1 MNITFPRTANNNKIQ
16 QATMRLFL
24 IIFLYAGK
32 SNDSVR
38 DNIIGA
44 VPIGFSSVNKEEND
58 NKINDISKF
67 SILHFFRG

>member
-1 MNITFPRTANNNKIQ
+1 
-16 QATMRLFL
+16 MRLFL

-58 NKINDISKF
+58 NKINDIIETF
-67 SILHFFRG
+67 EVIETARTL